1 MAIMGYNYRKGLAAG
16 VASTTSNWIRQRT
29 AERAGRGYSHTS
41 TRTSRRRKTGGR
53 GYTFRDQLLNN
64 THAQHKTIDEGV
76 NGLAMVHNSIYSMS
90 PTQAIT
96 QGTGNTNRIGDAIS
110 LEALKVRGMFISN
123 TVANNY
129 TYRLIIGYSGEEFNV
144 PSSFNS
150 GGLVTANIF
159 LPTTGA
165 TYGTQGIINPKA
177 FTVLDDRS
185 FTINSGIAG
194 VADVAQFDFTVALHT
209 KFQYQDTASQ
219 YGKTKNLYMIA
230 ISTAYGGTPGSSGT
244 GAVQIAFDLI
254 FKNL

>member
-1 MAIMGYNYRKGLAAG
+1 MVMSNYLTRKQLAGGLAAG
-16 VASTTSNWIRQRT
+16 MSNWVRQRN
-29 AERAGRGYSHTS
+29 AERIGYGYSNTS
-41 TRTSRRRKTGGR
+41 TSTKRRRKKGGR
-53 GYTFRDQLLNN
+53 SSTFRDQLLNN

-76 NGLAMVHNSIYSMS
+76 NGLAMVHNNIYSMS

-96 QGTGNTNRIGDAIS
+96 QGTGNTDRIGDAIS

-144 PSSFNS
+144 PSTFNS

-159 LPTTGA
+159 LPTTGS

-194 VADVAQFDFTVALHT
+194 VADVVQFDFTVGLHT

-230 ISTAYGGTPGSSGT
+230 ISTSYGGTPGSSGT
-244 GAVQIAFDLI
+244 GAVQIGFDLI